1 MYHYDALRTKI
12 DMWLTPYVAILISEH
27 FHITWFR
34 KFTVENVV
42 SLISV
47 VWGKY
52 VSITFLF
59 TLIYLQC
66 CVFSE
71 SFIATT
77 IMMLT
82 PPSCYHMTSF
92 NYGGKKARDEGLTY
106 RCHQSNVI
114 PDSIFFDS
122 LGWGMIRGFFYL
134 FVFKGW

>member
-1 MYHYDALRTKI
+1 ML
-12 DMWLTPYVAILISEH
+12 
-27 FHITWFR
+27 
-34 KFTVENVV
+34 
-42 SLISV
+42 
-47 VWGKY
+47 
-52 VSITFLF
+52 
-59 TLIYLQC
+59 
-66 CVFSE
+66 SE

-77 IMMLT
+77 IMILT